1 MGRGQGQGM
10 GGGAAFGAGQATP
23 AEASEGP
30 TRADELRMLKQQAE
44 QLGRQM
50 QEILERIRH
59 LEEGE

>member
-30 TRADELRMLKQQAE
+30 SRADELRMLQEQAD

-50 QEILERIRH
+50 QEIQERIRR
-59 LEEGE
+59 LGEGE